1 MDISG
6 ISSGAAYSHVSQ
18 LQRQAQPTPA
28 PQVADND
35 GDEATESAAQKA
47 AERGGVDIR
56 V

>member
-1 MDISG
+1 MGISG
-6 ISSGAAYSHVSQ
+6 ISSGTALTQLSQ
-18 LQRQAQPTPA
+18 IHKQPQPA

-47 AERGGVDIR
+47 AERGGVDIK